1 MVEQDETVLTQG
13 TELFFI
19 DNLTT
24 PATPRLVKLNC
35 PTGITGIGGG
45 AAGQINTTCL
55 SNTVG
60 ETSKPGL
67 NQVSTLSVPYNFK
80 PARIS
85 HRLLSQMQESKQ
97 NFTWIAC
104 LSDGTDPPTLGAG
117 GTLTPPDG
125 RTSIEFI
132 GYVATNTLD
141 IATNEIVRGTAS
153 LVQQA
158 EGQVIHWN
166 GAPVNNADV
175 VGGP

>member
-1 MVEQDETVLTQG
+1 MSELDETVLTQG

-19 DNLTT
+19 DDLTT
-24 PATPRLVKLNC
+24 PATPRLIKLNC

-45 AAGQINTTCL
+45 AASQINTTCL
-55 SNTVG
+55 SNTEG

-85 HRLLSQMQESKQ
+85 HRLLSQMQKSKK
-97 NFTWIAC
+97 NFKWMVC
-104 LSDGTDPPTLGAG
+104 MSDGIAPPTLETD
-117 GTLTPPDG
+117 GTLTPPDD
-125 RTSIEFI
+125 RTSIEFV
-132 GYVATNTLD
+132 GYVSTNTLD

-158 EGQVIHWN
+158 EGQIEHYN
-166 GAPVNNADV
+166 GAAVNNADV
-175 VGGP
+175 VTGP